1 MAVKDIRS
9 RLLEA
14 LEAEA
19 AAHGADIVDVEV
31 AGASKAPVVRVR
43 VDRAEPGEPVSLD
56 EVASHN
62 GWVGD
67 VVEALDPFP
76 GSYTLEV
83 SSPGL
88 DRPLRRPADFERFAG
103 EPVQVRMAGHGG
115 RRTFTGTLVGL
126 QGGDVVVECDDG
138 THALPLADV
147 QSAKL
152 RPVF

>member
-1 MAVKDIRS
+1 MADKDIRS

-14 LEAEA
+14 LEAKA
-19 AAHGADIVDVEV
+19 SAHGADIVDVEV

-43 VDRAEPGEPVSLD
+43 VDRAEPGEPISLD
-56 EVASHN
+56 DVASHN
-62 GWVGD
+62 GWVGE
-67 VVEALDPFP
+67 VVEAVDPFP

-103 EPVQVRMAGHGG
+103 DAVQVRMAGHEG

-126 QGGDVVVECDDG
+126 RDGDVVVECDDG